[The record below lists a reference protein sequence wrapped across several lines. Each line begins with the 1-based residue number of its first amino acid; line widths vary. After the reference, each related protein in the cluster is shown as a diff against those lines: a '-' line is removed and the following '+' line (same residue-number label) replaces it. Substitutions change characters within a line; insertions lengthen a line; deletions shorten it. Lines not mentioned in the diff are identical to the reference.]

1 MYFFFKLSAQGHKQP
16 KTYSPG
22 HNFFYK
28 IFLLFTFFLLLLFSY
43 QPVLGL
49 ETLLSS
55 SFELSLISTDLVFF
69 FFFLVILF
77 MELLR
82 ISSFQA
88 QLNSLLM
95 FVFLFFFSFFFMF
108 FFSVVNHF
116 ELLCIFEYINA
127 LLVLYIL
134 ISTPSTKPTLETF
147 KSSLGKNTKFLNSY
161 FFLPALINYFFLLF
175 IISIFL
181 FYFYIYV
188 LVDISFTSNFS
199 ALAVSI
205 KSPTVFIF
213 FFIFLVFKLGV
224 APLHFW
230 KLEIFESFRLVH
242 FSFFSTLYFTFSLFF
257 FEFILSKMAIM
268 SCKSSFAMLS
278 LFIFYNICFCFFHIN
293 TALNIRQFLVLSA
306 LLNLNLALL
315 SLLLGVESTQPFFL
329 FFVSSYAILAFI
341 FYFFFLLSSSKARYF
356 SNLGVAL
363 NKTFYYFFFLLPLF
377 SLGGVAPSLPFFYK
391 LNFLLT
397 NLQEE
402 SIFLLTLYI
411 LSIIVSVVF
420 YLQLFKT
427 STRSQATSFK
437 NHQNSPTTCQHLLV
451 FFLITFIILLSS
463 PLLGPTSYY
472 LLDSFSLLYTA
483 LAQGV

>member
-1 MYFFFKLSAQGHKQP
+1 MYFFFKLSAQTHKQP
-16 KTYSPG
+16 KTYTPG
-22 HNFFYK
+22 DNFFYK
-28 IFLLFTFFLLLLFSY
+28 VFLLFVVFLFFLFSS
-43 QPVLGL
+43 QHVLGL

-55 SFELSLISTDLVFF
+55 SFELSLISINLIFF
-69 FFFLVILF
+69 FFFLVIIFL
-77 MELLR
+77 ELLR
-82 ISSFQA
+82 LSSFRN

-95 FVFLFFFSFFFMF
+95 FVFLFFFSFFFML
-108 FFSVVNHF
+108 FFSIVNHF

-134 ISTPSTKPTLETF
+134 ISTPTLKPTLDVF
-147 KSSLGKNTKFLNSY
+147 KSSLGKNTKFLTSY

-181 FYFYIYV
+181 FYFYVYV
-188 LVDISFTSNFS
+188 LMDLSFVSNFS
-199 ALAVSI
+199 DLAVSL
-205 KSPTVFIF
+205 KSPTTFIF

-242 FSFFSTLYFTFSLFF
+242 FSFFSTLYFVFSLFF
-257 FEFILSKMAIM
+257 FEFILSKMALL
-268 SCKSSFAMLS
+268 SCKSSFSALS
-278 LFIFYNICFCFFHIN
+278 LFIFYNIFFCFFHIN

-315 SLLLGVESTQPFFL
+315 SLLLSAESTQPFFL
-329 FFVSSYAILAFI
+329 FFVSSYAVLAFI
-341 FYFFFLLSSSKARYF
+341 FYFYFLLNNSKARFF
-356 SNLGVAL
+356 SNLGNAL
-363 NKTFYYFFFLLPLF
+363 NKTLFYFFFLLPLF
-377 SLGGVAPSLPFFYK
+377 SLGGVAPSLSFFYK
-391 LNFLLT
+391 LSFLLT

-411 LSIIVSVVF
+411 LSIIVSVIF

-427 STRSQATSFK
+427 STKSHKTSLKGQQAGSLD
-437 NHQNSPTTCQHLLV
+437 CQHLLI
-451 FFLITFIILLSS
+451 FFLTAFVLLLSI

-472 LLDSFSLLYTA
+472 LLDSFSRLYIA
-483 LAQGV
+483 LSQGI

>member
-1 MYFFFKLSAQGHKQP
+1 MKLIYISLVFWATISNKKLLYFTNFFFLQFLLYLSFVVYFFFKLSAQGHKQP

-55 SFELSLISTDLVFF
+55 SFELSLISIDLVFF
-69 FFFLVILF
+69 FFFLVIIF

-181 FYFYIYV
+181 FYFYVYV

-213 FFIFLVFKLGV
+213 FFIFLVFKLGI
-224 APLHFW
+224 APLHF
-230 KLEIFESFRLVH
+230 
-242 FSFFSTLYFTFSLFF
+242 
-257 FEFILSKMAIM
+257 
-268 SCKSSFAMLS
+268 
-278 LFIFYNICFCFFHIN
+278 
-293 TALNIRQFLVLSA
+293 
-306 LLNLNLALL
+306 
-315 SLLLGVESTQPFFL
+315 
-329 FFVSSYAILAFI
+329 
-341 FYFFFLLSSSKARYF
+341 
-356 SNLGVAL
+356 
-363 NKTFYYFFFLLPLF
+363 
-377 SLGGVAPSLPFFYK
+377 
-391 LNFLLT
+391 
-397 NLQEE
+397 
-402 SIFLLTLYI
+402 
-411 LSIIVSVVF
+411 
-420 YLQLFKT
+420 
-427 STRSQATSFK
+427 
-437 NHQNSPTTCQHLLV
+437 
-451 FFLITFIILLSS
+451 
-463 PLLGPTSYY
+463 
-472 LLDSFSLLYTA
+472 
-483 LAQGV
+483 